1 LNGPWTY
8 IGRPDIVVDGD
19 TVENLEFVAVAGR
32 WRLVA
37 TSNTFDQPWMFELS
51 GDPDVPSSWL
61 HWTKGRMLGIP
72 GQSWD
77 SGHGLSSVD
86 YEHANS
92 VYLCAADGEYYVT
105 YSGSDELTHFGGW
118 GHAKIGIARSTDLVH
133 WHVPG

>member
-1 LNGPWTY
+1 M
-8 IGRPDIVVDGD
+8 
-19 TVENLEFVAVAGR
+19 
-32 WRLVA
+32 LV
-37 TSNTFDQPWMFELS
+37 
-51 GDPDVPSSWL
+51 
-61 HWTKGRMLGIP
+61 IP

-92 VYLCAADGEYYVT
+92 VYLCDAHAADGEYYVT

-133 WHVPG
+133 WQVPG